1 MAILGYINILII
13 NRKNILGKF
22 RRRFEEFSNNI
33 KTRQQQQLTTTVNC
47 FILTSEIFNITN
59 DF

>member
-22 RRRFEEFSNNI
+22 RRRFEELSKNI

-47 FILTSEIFNITN
+47 FILTSEIFKINN